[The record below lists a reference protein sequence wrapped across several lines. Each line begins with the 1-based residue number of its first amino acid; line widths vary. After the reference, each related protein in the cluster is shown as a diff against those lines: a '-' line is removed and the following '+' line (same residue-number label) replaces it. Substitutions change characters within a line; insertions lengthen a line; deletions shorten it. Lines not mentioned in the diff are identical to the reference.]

1 MRLPLKQGGI
11 TTCFFFT
18 VTVVISVYLYVEAK
32 TKTHHFV
39 FCVLQIT
46 VTSLIAGNNLPCD
59 RFVLLCGCVGDW

>member
-1 MRLPLKQGGI
+1 MLLPLKQGGI

-32 TKTHHFV
+32 TKTRHFV
-39 FCVLQIT
+39 FCVLQKT

-59 RFVLLCGCVGDW
+59 RFVLLCGCAGDW